1 MRDEY
6 DFKHAKRAYEVPHL
20 AKLQAENNKTRITIC
35 LDNDILANFKE
46 RAAQGGKGY
55 QTLINETLRANL
67 KEETPLTAE
76 TLRKILHEE
85 LANVKNSNERYI

>member
-1 MRDEY
+1 
-6 DFKHAKRAYEVPHL
+6 
-20 AKLQAENNKTRITIC
+20 
-35 LDNDILANFKE
+35 
-46 RAAQGGKGY
+46 
-55 QTLINETLRANL
+55 LRANL